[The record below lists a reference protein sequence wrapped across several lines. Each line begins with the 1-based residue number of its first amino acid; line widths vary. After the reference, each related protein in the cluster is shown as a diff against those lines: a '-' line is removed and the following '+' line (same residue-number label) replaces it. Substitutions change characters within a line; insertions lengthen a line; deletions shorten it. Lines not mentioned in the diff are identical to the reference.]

1 MRRATLAAAVFVLAL
16 APAPRA
22 QLNWLELAVKAGEYV
37 ADFERRF
44 GSMVAEERYEQS
56 VRPSFNAAGLRGSR
70 STPAQQTV
78 LVSDFLLVQVPGEGW
93 MPFRDVFERDGEKV
107 RDREAR
113 LAKLFIDG
121 SSRSAI
127 EQAKSIMAEGAR
139 YNIGAVERNVNLPTL
154 SLAFLT
160 DMHRSRFDFEV
171 GKRSETDGTILE
183 FKERTRPTYITT
195 TGGRD
200 LPVRGRFWVDE
211 ATGTVRR
218 SELHAADTALEA
230 RIIVTYQRD
239 AAAGL
244 WVPARMDERYRRARD
259 GSEIYGTATYSKFRK
274 FSVSTSEEIDDS
286 AAKEAAAQS
295 GSAR

>member
-1 MRRATLAAAVFVLAL
+1 MRRATLAAAVFVLAF

-22 QLNWLELAVKAGEYV
+22 QLNWLELAYKASEYV
-37 ADFERRF
+37 SDFERRF

-56 VRPSFNAAGLRGSR
+56 VRPSFNAMGLRGSR
-70 STPAQQTV
+70 STGAQQTV

-93 MPFRDVFERDGEKV
+93 MPFRDVFERDGQKV

-113 LAKLFIDG
+113 LARLFIDG

-139 YNIGAVERNVNLPTL
+139 YNIGAVERNINLPTL
-154 SLAFLT
+154 PLAFLT
-160 DMHRSRFDFEV
+160 DMHRTRFDFEI
-171 GKRSETDGTILE
+171 GKRSADEGTILE

-200 LPVRGRFWVDE
+200 LPVSGRFWVDE

-218 SELHAADTALEA
+218 SEMHAVDTALDA
-230 RIIVTYQRD
+230 RIVVTYQRD
-239 AAAGL
+239 ATAGL
-244 WVPARMDERYRRARD
+244 WVPAKMEERYRRTRD
-259 GSEIYGTATYSKFRK
+259 NSEIYGVATYSKFRK

-286 AAKEAAAQS
+286 AAKDAAAQ
-295 GSAR
+295 GGTAK